1 MKQSHSLHR
10 ENIAA
15 CILVGIAAFL
25 CFFPLWVIV
34 VNSFNSETNVTLNGF
49 SIFPKV
55 LTLDSFKYVL
65 NNKKTLLLRAFG
77 VSTVTVVAGTIFTTF
92 VTICYA
98 YTAAQDK
105 QTVPFANTLS
115 FIAWFATV
123 FSGGVIP
130 WYILTTQYYGLK
142 NNLFALF
149 VPYAINVFNM
159 YIVRSSFRSTP
170 RALIESAK
178 LDGASELRVF
188 LSIAI
193 PLSKVSIVTIIMF
206 TALTYWNDFFLTLY
220 LITDSALFPVQKIL
234 YSMMS
239 NITFLLSGS
248 EATSAMADIEL
259 PANTARMVMTVLTVI
274 PIAFVF
280 PFVQKYFVKGIT
292 IGAIKG

>member
-105 QTVPFANTLS
+105 QTVPFANALS

-206 TALTYWNDFFLTLY
+206 TALTYWSDFFLSLY
-220 LITDSALFPVQKIL
+220 LITDSALFPV
-234 YSMMS
+234 
-239 NITFLLSGS
+239 
-248 EATSAMADIEL
+248 
-259 PANTARMVMTVLTVI
+259 
-274 PIAFVF
+274 
-280 PFVQKYFVKGIT
+280 
-292 IGAIKG
+292 

>member
-159 YIVRSSFRSTP
+159 YIVRSSFR
-170 RALIESAK
+170 
-178 LDGASELRVF
+178 
-188 LSIAI
+188 
-193 PLSKVSIVTIIMF
+193 
-206 TALTYWNDFFLTLY
+206 
-220 LITDSALFPVQKIL
+220 
-234 YSMMS
+234 
-239 NITFLLSGS
+239 
-248 EATSAMADIEL
+248 
-259 PANTARMVMTVLTVI
+259 
-274 PIAFVF
+274 
-280 PFVQKYFVKGIT
+280 
-292 IGAIKG
+292 